1 MIPNC
6 ILSSRRDF
14 KLQVSKVLTVS
25 RPDMVAGTALQ
36 SAKAWWDQYARKAAL
51 GSLELDLVPLEEHH
65 RLQMEQFQDQL
76 DAETVYLR
84 HGGYL
89 SAAVRKAP
97 QWLERQWNTER
108 QSAFSQG
115 AFLNG
120 RLIGIG
126 SIYKLAGGKSAEAA
140 LVIAPEFQGMGRGS
154 KKGVG
159 GLLLED
165 LIRYARDQQLERVIA
180 YFVVHNPR
188 CEKLLRKYGVK
199 MAPWSHL
206 NQEGSAVL
214 DLSRHSSSAEAHAE
228 FVAWDRDVRLSGL
241 TPA

>member
-1 MIPNC
+1 MISNW

-14 KLQVSKVLTVS
+14 KLQVSMALTGPAIYTGS

-36 SAKAWWDQYARKAAL
+36 SAKAWWHQYARKAAL

-65 RLQMEQFQDQL
+65 RLQMEQFQDRL

-89 SAAVRKAP
+89 SADVRKAP

-108 QSAFSQG
+108 QNGFSQG

-126 SIYKLAGGKSAEAA
+126 SIYKLARGKSAEAA
-140 LVIAPEFQGMGRGS
+140 LVVAREFQGLGRGGE
-154 KKGVG
+154 KGVG

-165 LIRYARDQQLERVIA
+165 LIRYARDQQVERVTA
-180 YFVVHNPR
+180 YFGVRNPR
-188 CEKLLRKYGVK
+188 CEKLLRKHGLE
-199 MAPWSHL
+199 MSPWSYL
-206 NQEGSAVL
+206 KQEGAAVL
-214 DLSRHSSSAEAHAE
+214 DLSRHSSSAEAHAD
-228 FVAWDRDVRLSGL
+228 FVGL
-241 TPA
+241 G